1 MAKPPAHGSKG
12 SRRDAGGLEA
22 EVLSALWA
30 SSSPL
35 SPGEVQKALGS
46 GLAYTTVMTTLSRLH
61 EKGLVARERVGR
73 AYAYHPV
80 GEEAGHVASRMRAL
94 LETGHNREAIFSRF
108 VDDLSPADSELLLA
122 LLRRAEDS

>member
-1 MAKPPAHGSKG
+1 MRSLPAYGSKG
-12 SRRDAGGLEA
+12 PRRDAGGLEA
-22 EVLSALWA
+22 EVLSTLWA
-30 SSSPL
+30 SASPL
-35 SPGEVQKALGS
+35 SPGEVQKALGG

-61 EKGLVARERVGR
+61 EKGLVGRERVGR

-80 GEEAGHVASRMRAL
+80 AEEAGHLASRMRAL

-108 VDDLSPADSELLLA
+108 VDDLSPADAELLLA